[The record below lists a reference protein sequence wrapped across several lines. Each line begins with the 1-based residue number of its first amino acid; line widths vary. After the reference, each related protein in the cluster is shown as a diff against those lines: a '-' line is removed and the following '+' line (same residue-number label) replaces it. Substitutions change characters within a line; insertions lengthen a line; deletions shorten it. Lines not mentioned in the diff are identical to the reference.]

1 MCPRN
6 WLHGL
11 ERLPRDDG
19 FRTGEAQARPKTI
32 VFIATFLFLATIIAF
47 VTGESLLFPNALLD
61 KLWKFNPEG
70 AALFHSIG
78 RVSGVLLLAL
88 GVVTFLAALGLL
100 RGQPWAWWFGVFL
113 FAVDACGN
121 IVSYFLTHD
130 ALRSLTGAL
139 ISTTFL
145 LFLCRDSVRD
155 YCLRQTLTPN
165 HKP

>member
-32 VFIATFLFLATIIAF
+32 VVIATFLFLATVVALI
-47 VTGESLLFPNALLD
+47 TGESLLFPNALLD

-70 AALFHSIG
+70 ATLFHSIG
-78 RVSGVLLLAL
+78 RASGVFLLAL
-88 GVVTFLAALGLL
+88 GFGTFFAALGLL
-100 RGQPWAWWFGVFL
+100 RGRQWAWWFGVVL
-113 FAVDACGN
+113 FAIDACGN

-130 ALRSLTGAL
+130 AVRSLTGAI
-139 ISTTFL
+139 ISSAFL
-145 LFLCRDSVRD
+145 FFLCQHTVRITF
-155 YCLRQTLTPN
+155 YAKR
-165 HKP
+165 